1 MDSIVQSI
9 VTALSGKISKELIVF
24 LVSMVPLLELR
35 GSILAAGPVSYTHLD
50 VYKRQRLRCASSVP
64 IKAINSVIAFFIY
77 FIQKALTVQQ
87 VLDIALSP
95 HSL

>member
-35 GSILAAGPVSYTHLD
+35 GSILAAGLMKMSFFHHTLPQYWVICSRYRSYCCLL
-50 VYKRQRLRCASSVP
+50 KRYLRG
-64 IKAINSVIAFFIY
+64 
-77 FIQKALTVQQ
+77 
-87 VLDIALSP
+87 
-95 HSL
+95 

>member
-35 GSILAAGPVSYTHLD
+35 GSILAAGYHSYCCLL
-50 VYKRQRLRCASSVP
+50 KRYLRG
-64 IKAINSVIAFFIY
+64 
-77 FIQKALTVQQ
+77 
-87 VLDIALSP
+87 
-95 HSL
+95 

>member
-35 GSILAAGPVSYTHLD
+35 GSILAAGLMKMSFFPSYIAAVLGNMLPIPFILLLL
-50 VYKRQRLRCASSVP
+50 KRYLRG
-64 IKAINSVIAFFIY
+64 
-77 FIQKALTVQQ
+77 
-87 VLDIALSP
+87 
-95 HSL
+95 

>member
-35 GSILAAGPVSYTHLD
+35 GSILAAGLMKMS
-50 VYKRQRLRCASSVP
+50 
-64 IKAINSVIAFFIY
+64 FFI
-77 FIQKALTVQQ
+77 IRCRSTG
-87 VLDIALSP
+87 
-95 HSL
+95 

>member
-35 GSILAAGPVSYTHLD
+35 GSILRQDRMQIRLSKQVKLKNQTLETAA
-50 VYKRQRLRCASSVP
+50 
-64 IKAINSVIAFFIY
+64 
-77 FIQKALTVQQ
+77 
-87 VLDIALSP
+87 
-95 HSL
+95 

>member
-35 GSILAAGPVSYTHLD
+35 GSILAAGLIMSL
-50 VYKRQRLRCASSVP
+50 LS
-64 IKAINSVIAFFIY
+64 FG
-77 FIQKALTVQQ
+77 
-87 VLDIALSP
+87 VLKQLIS
-95 HSL
+95 

>member
-35 GSILAAGPVSYTHLD
+35 GKKVNAFTKFPIGL
-50 VYKRQRLRCASSVP
+50 KRKHFQNRLKS
-64 IKAINSVIAFFIY
+64 KNTAISAYSF
-77 FIQKALTVQQ
+77 L
-87 VLDIALSP
+87 
-95 HSL
+95 

>member
-35 GSILAAGPVSYTHLD
+35 GSYSCGRTYENEFL
-50 VYKRQRLRCASSVP
+50 P
-64 IKAINSVIAFFIY
+64 IIHCRS
-77 FIQKALTVQQ
+77 TG
-87 VLDIALSP
+87 
-95 HSL
+95 

>member
-35 GSILAAGPVSYTHLD
+35 GSILASHHTLPQYWVICSQYHSYCCLL
-50 VYKRQRLRCASSVP
+50 KRYLRG
-64 IKAINSVIAFFIY
+64 
-77 FIQKALTVQQ
+77 
-87 VLDIALSP
+87 
-95 HSL
+95 